1 MSVLIAVVVLTVFI
15 SAQCS
20 LFKAVLYSTQLGTLE
35 AEKAAGSKKYKA
47 KKFIE
52 MKSRI
57 SIPLSAILILNT
69 IAHTG
74 GAIIAGMYAHQVL
87 GASYVPLF
95 SAVFTLLVLFFGEI
109 IPKIIGAVHWR
120 YLWSVIVLPITVI
133 RYVLYPLIWI
143 SQKISNAMM
152 SKNPASPVTEEDILG
167 VIRLGAKD
175 GEISQWESLMLH
187 NIIQLETKEVQEIM
201 TPRTVMFT
209 LDETMTV
216 KDAFDNAMEEGYSR
230 IPIYRDEKENIVGYV
245 MLQDLSSAK
254 ILDKHDFKLS
264 AIAKPIPF
272 VAEKENCLSLLT
284 EFLKKRRHVA
294 IIGDEFGGVS
304 GLVTLEDIIETMLGA
319 EIVDEHDS
327 VVDLQKLAR
336 KQRQKRFEV
345 LKNAM
350 PDKHDPDN
358 LEINLDMMIEP
369 EMRTEPEPKT

>member
-20 LFKAVLYSTQLGTLE
+20 LFKAVLYSTRLGTLE
-35 AEKAAGSKKYKA
+35 AEKAAGSKQYKA

-69 IAHTG
+69 AAHTG
-74 GAIIAGMYAHQVL
+74 GATIAGMYAHQIL
-87 GASYVPLF
+87 GASWLPLF

-109 IPKIIGAVHWR
+109 IPKTIGAVHWR
-120 YLWSVIVLPITVI
+120 HLWHIIVLPISII
-133 RYVLYPLIWI
+133 RYVLYPLIYI
-143 SQKISNAMM
+143 SQKISDAVTP
-152 SKNPASPVTEEDILG
+152 KNTASPVTEEDILG
-167 VIRLGAKD
+167 VIRLGAKG
-175 GEISQWESLMLH
+175 GEISQWESVMLH
-187 NIIQLETKEVQEIM
+187 NIIQLETKEVEEIM

-216 KDAFDNAMEEGYSR
+216 SDAFDKAMEEGYSR
-230 IPIYRDEKENIVGYV
+230 IPIYREEKENIVGYV
-245 MLQDLSSAK
+245 MLHDLSSAK
-254 ILDKHDFKLS
+254 ILDKHDVKLS
-264 AIAKPIPF
+264 AIAKPVSF
-272 VAEKENCLSLLT
+272 VTEKENCLSLLT
-284 EFLKKRRHVA
+284 EFLKKRRHIA

-345 LKNAM
+345 LKNPL
-350 PDKHDPDN
+350 PDKHYPDN
-358 LEINLDMMIEP
+358 IEINLEMMLEP
-369 EMRTEPEPKT
+369 EKTEPAPKTD